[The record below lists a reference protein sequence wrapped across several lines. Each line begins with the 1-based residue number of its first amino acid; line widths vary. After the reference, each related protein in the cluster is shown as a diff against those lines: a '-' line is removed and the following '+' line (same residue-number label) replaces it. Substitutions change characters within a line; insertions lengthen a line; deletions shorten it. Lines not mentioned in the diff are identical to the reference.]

1 MPGSVRIPP
10 ARSPYAG
17 QAIRIL
23 GRDWRLILRTALKP
37 FVLAVVI
44 MSIGCP
50 LGIPARLP
58 FDALHILIQVS
69 YMTAMARIAMGT
81 VPGRRAMGFA
91 LPRPAWP
98 GLTQAALIF
107 GEALLLLVPG
117 VLLFGVFT
125 FAIRDQIAALDAIVV
140 TVISRIGPMFVLSTL
155 LGLVIGAGMAK
166 IGANLE
172 SRTHAHRREGLQ
184 SDPP

>member
-1 MPGSVRIPP
+1 MPP
-10 ARSPYAG
+10 AKPSFAG

-23 GRDWRLILRTALKP
+23 VDDWQLILRTALKP

-81 VPGRRAMGFA
+81 FPGRRAMGFA

-98 GLTQAALIF
+98 GLTQTALIF

-125 FAIRDQIAALDAIVV
+125 YAVRAAIADLDIVAI

-166 IGANLE
+166 IGANQE
-172 SRTHAHRREGLQ
+172 SRIHADRREGLQ